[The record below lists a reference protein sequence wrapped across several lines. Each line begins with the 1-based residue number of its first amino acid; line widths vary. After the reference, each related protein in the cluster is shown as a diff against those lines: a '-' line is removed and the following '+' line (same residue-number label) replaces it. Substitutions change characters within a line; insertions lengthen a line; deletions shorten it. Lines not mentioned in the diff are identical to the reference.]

1 MNNSLHQ
8 PTDCSCLWHLLSQID
23 DILNWCCDRTKVA
36 YFFHP
41 LFHFLL
47 LSLKLPPR
55 SSIEHP
61 PTDTPSHVSNL
72 KNSAAL
78 PGIKEDEFHPMRTR
92 LSAWQ
97 HLARSNQFALFSYFF
112 LSVCLDHWHNKIR
125 FISLFSHCLTRTCC
139 FFLLSSLFS
148 EHRKRWGISNP

>member
-1 MNNSLHQ
+1 MNKSLHQ
-8 PTDCSCLWHLLSQID
+8 PTDCSCLWHLLCQID
-23 DILNWCCDRTKVA
+23 NILNWCRDRTKVA

-41 LFHFLL
+41 LLHFLL

-61 PTDTPSHVSNL
+61 PTDTPSYVSNL

-97 HLARSNQFALFSYFF
+97 HLARSNQLASFF
-112 LSVCLDHWHNKIR
+112 RLLSVCLDHWHNKIR
-125 FISLFSHCLTRTCC
+125 FISLHSHIVSNVFSSWAVYCL
-139 FFLLSSLFS
+139 SIAN
-148 EHRKRWGISNP
+148 GAI